1 MKFEI
6 AALLLAAGPLVQAI
20 AVAEPMANAEPKKR
34 IGAWTFCGVPGA
46 ACKRD
51 ADADAK
57 KRIGAWTFCGVPGAA
72 CHRLKRSADAIAD
85 AFADPEA
92 KKRIGAWTF
101 CGVPGAACHKARRGL
116 LETGDVAER
125 AVADLE
131 ARDADAKKKKRIGAW
146 TFCGVPGAAC
156 KRDAEAEAKKK
167 RIGAWTF
174 CGVPGAAC
182 KREAEAEAKKKRI
195 GAWTFCGV
203 PGAACKRDVDSSNI
217 ENIVRSINE
226 YDPSH
231 FKRECFSA
239 GGECA
244 ALVKAHRAFH
254 AIKRESELL
263 SSQPLSRRQEELDE
277 DDDEEVHAFVDLAE
291 RGVIDSEVVKRSE
304 EACHETDGDCTIAA
318 ASLYSIENALN
329 EAINALDEE

>member
-1 MKFEI
+1 MKFDI
-6 AALLLAAGPLVQAI
+6 AVLLLAAGPLVRAI
-20 AVAEPMANAEPKKR
+20 AVAEPMAEAEAKKKR

-51 ADADAK
+51 ADA
-57 KRIGAWTFCGVPGAA
+57 
-72 CHRLKRSADAIAD
+72 
-85 AFADPEA
+85 EA
-92 KKRIGAWTF
+92 
-101 CGVPGAACHKARRGL
+101 
-116 LETGDVAER
+116 
-125 AVADLE
+125 
-131 ARDADAKKKKRIGAW
+131 
-146 TFCGVPGAAC
+146 
-156 KRDAEAEAKKK
+156 KK

-203 PGAACKRDVDSSNI
+203 PGAACKRDVDSSSI

-231 FKRECFSA
+231 FKRECYSA

-244 ALVKAHRAFH
+244 ALVKAHKAFH

>member
-34 IGAWTFCGVPGA
+34 LGAWTFCGVPGA

-57 KRIGAWTFCGVPGAA
+57 KRLGAWTFCGVPGAA
-72 CHRLKRSADAIAD
+72 CHRLKRSADAIAE
-85 AFADPEA
+85 AFADADPEA
-92 KKRIGAWTF
+92 KKRLGAWTF

-131 ARDADAKKKKRIGAW
+131 ARDAEAKKKKRLGAW

-156 KRDAEAEAKKK
+156 KRDADADAKK
-167 RIGAWTF
+167 RL
-174 CGVPGAAC
+174 
-182 KREAEAEAKKKRI
+182 

-203 PGAACKRDVDSSNI
+203 PGAACKRDVDSTNI

-231 FKRECFSA
+231 FKRECYSA

-244 ALVKAHRAFH
+244 ALVKAHKAFH

-263 SSQPLSRRQEELDE
+263 SSQPLSRRQAELDE
-277 DDDEEVHAFVDLAE
+277 DDDEEIHAFVDLAE

-318 ASLYSIENALN
+318 SSLYSIENALN